1 MSYIPIKEYPSILI
15 SLFIEEVL
23 NDIVKIYEETAE
35 ITIREAFKPDLKNI
49 VEALDER
56 SYCEL
61 RLQSSF
67 SRNTKLY
74 FHRVH
79 KPDGIHV
86 AFDFDPN
93 TSNDSWKIA
102 EDAKKTFRQK
112 TSEYLKAREIILA

>member
-1 MSYIPIKEYPSILI
+1 MSYVPIKEYPSILI
-15 SLFIEEVL
+15 RFFNEGVL
-23 NDIVKIYEETAE
+23 SNIVNIYEKTAG
-35 ITIREAFKPDLKNI
+35 ITVRGASKPDLKSI
-49 VEALDER
+49 LEALGER
-56 SYCEL
+56 DYCEL
-61 RLQSSF
+61 RLSSSF

-74 FHRVH
+74 FHRVL

-112 TSEYLKAREIILA
+112 TFEYLKAREKNLM